1 MEKDVS
7 KAKEQLFRS
16 LRRRIRSKTVVE
28 AMERVPRERF
38 VSLDAQPNAYSDMPL
53 AIGEGQTISQPYI
66 VALMVESLAL
76 QGHER
81 VLEIGSGSGYQTA
94 VLSLLVPDGWVVS
107 TELIPVLARRAER
120 VLNELGYQNVTI
132 VDAWPVLGCPAEA
145 PFDAI
150 IVSAASPALP
160 QSLVSQLALGGRLI
174 VPVGTL
180 DQQELVHAVRT
191 DEGLSVHMLGACR
204 FVPLLGQE
212 AFPKP

>member
-28 AMERVPRERF
+28 AMEGVPRERF

>member
-1 MEKDVS
+1 MEKDLS
-7 KAKEQLFRS
+7 KAKERLFRS
-16 LRRRIRSKTVVE
+16 LKRRIRSKTIVE

-38 VSLDAQPNAYSDMPL
+38 VSPHDRENTYYDMPL

-76 QGHER
+76 QGHEKI
-81 VLEIGSGSGYQTA
+81 LEIGSGSGYQTA
-94 VLSLLVPDGWVVS
+94 VLSLLVPNGRVVS
-107 TELIPVLARRAER
+107 TELVPVLAQRSAR
-120 VLNELGYQNVTI
+120 VLAELGYHNAKVI
-132 VDAWPVLGCPAEA
+132 DAGPVLGCPSEA

-160 QSLVSQLALGGRLI
+160 RSLVSQLALGGRLI

-180 DQQELVHAVRT
+180 DQQELVHVLRT
-191 DEGLSVHMLGACR
+191 DEGLSLRMLGACR
-204 FVPLLGQE
+204 FVPLFGLE